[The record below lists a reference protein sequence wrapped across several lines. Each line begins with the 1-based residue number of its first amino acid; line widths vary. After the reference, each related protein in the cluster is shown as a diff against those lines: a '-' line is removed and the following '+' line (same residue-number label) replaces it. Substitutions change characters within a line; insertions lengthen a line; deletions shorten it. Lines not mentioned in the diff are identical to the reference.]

1 MLNTTKNMQKWRNP
15 PQGKQTV
22 VVLLFERFS
31 NHCLANAVEPL
42 RATNELLGR
51 EAYAWDFVTLDGKG
65 VASSSGLPVQPA
77 ARLADH
83 PGGDVLFVMSS
94 YDTPRLATPAA
105 TRALK
110 SATRRFTTV
119 AGLDTGSWLMAASD
133 LLEGRRATIHWNDF
147 VAFSEAFP
155 NVDAVPDRVVFDG
168 RWITCG
174 GAMTAFDM
182 VREMIRR
189 THGEAIRLEVE
200 AFFLHPTAERPRH
213 LTMNVQGP
221 GLVYDALAAMSD
233 AIEDPLPIE
242 VIAKRAGT
250 TPRTLTRAFN
260 AQLGAP
266 PQTVYKRLRL
276 MAARRH
282 AEQSDYSIT
291 EIALRCGYEDPAAMT
306 RAFKAEFGQ
315 TPSSYRRTS

>member
-1 MLNTTKNMQKWRNP
+1 MQKWRTDTRS
-15 PQGKQTV
+15 PQTIA
-22 VVLLFERFS
+22 VLLFERFS

-42 RATNELLGR
+42 RAANELLGW
-51 EAYAWDFVTLDGKG
+51 EAYAWDFVTLDGQG
-65 VASSSGLPVQPA
+65 VLSSSGLPVQPSA
-77 ARLADH
+77 KLADH

-94 YDTPRLATPAA
+94 YDTPRLATGA
-105 TRALK
+105 TKRALT
-110 SATRRFTTV
+110 SASRRFTTI
-119 AGLDTGSWLMAASD
+119 AGLDTGSWLLAAAD
-133 LLEGRRATIHWNDF
+133 LLDGRRATIHWNDF

-155 NVDAVPDRVVFDG
+155 GVDATPDRVVFDG

-213 LTMNVQGP
+213 LTVNVQGP
-221 GLVYDALAAMSD
+221 GLVYDALAAMSE
-233 AIEDPLPIE
+233 AIEDPLPVE
-242 VIAKRAGT
+242 SIAKRLGT
-250 TPRTLTRAFN
+250 TARTLTRTFN

-276 MAARRH
+276 MAARRL
-282 AEQSDYSIT
+282 AEQSDFSIA
-291 EIALRCGYEDPAAMT
+291 EIALRSGYEDPAAMT

>member
-1 MLNTTKNMQKWRNP
+1 MLNTTKNMQKWRT
-15 PQGKQTV
+15 QAQATETIA
-22 VVLLFERFS
+22 VLLFERFS

-42 RATNELLGR
+42 RAANELLGW

-65 VASSSGLPVQPA
+65 VASSSGLPVEPA
-77 ARLADH
+77 AKLADH

-94 YDTPRLATPAA
+94 YDTPRLATAAA

-110 SATRRFTTV
+110 SASHRFTTI
-119 AGLDTGSWLMAASD
+119 AGLDTGSWLLAAAN
-133 LLEGRRATIHWNDF
+133 LLDGRRATIHWNDF

-155 NVDAVPDRVVFDG
+155 NVDAAPDRVVFDG

-213 LTMNVQGP
+213 LTMNVQGA

-233 AIEDPLPIE
+233 AIEDPLPIAA
-242 VIAKRAGT
+242 IAKDLGT
-250 TPRTLTRAFN
+250 TTRTLTRTFN
-260 AQLGAP
+260 TQLGAP

-276 MAARRH
+276 MAARRL
-282 AEQSDYSIT
+282 AEQSDFSIA
-291 EIALRCGYEDPAAMT
+291 EIALRSGYEDAAAMT
-306 RAFKAEFGQ
+306 RAFKAEFSQ